1 MACFLGDDGEV
12 YSSGDVGMGS
22 GGQEHSCLSFLNTP
36 GSSAP
41 SCVQSL
47 PPKAIHLPL
56 EREAMD
62 RPRPVV
68 VSDLSQQVWL
78 LQGQTLV
85 VVPRS
90 NNVGP
95 VTVTIMPCK
104 YPESLEKGKGVPIYL
119 GIKQPEMCLYC
130 EDIGGKPALQLKN
143 QKILDLY
150 NHAEPV
156 KPFLFYHETTGRTST
171 FESVAFPGW
180 FIASS
185 ETNQPIFLTSELG
198 NMYNTAFQLDFKE
211 KKQ

>member
-1 MACFLGDDGEV
+1 MACVLGDDG
-12 YSSGDVGMGS
+12 GA
-22 GGQEHSCLSFLNTP
+22 HS
-36 GSSAP
+36 A
-41 SCVQSL
+41 
-47 PPKAIHLPL
+47 
-56 EREAMD
+56 AMD
-62 RPRPVV
+62 HPRPVV

-85 VVPRS
+85 AVPRS

-104 YPESLEKGKGVPIYL
+104 YPESLEKDKGVPIYL
-119 GIKQPEMCLYC
+119 GIEQPEMCLYC
-130 EDIGGKPALQLKN
+130 DDIGGQPKLHLKN
-143 QKILDLY
+143 QKIMDLY
-150 NHAEPV
+150 NQAKPV
-156 KPFLFYHETTGRTST
+156 KPFLFYHEMIGRTST

-211 KKQ
+211 LSPSNYSL